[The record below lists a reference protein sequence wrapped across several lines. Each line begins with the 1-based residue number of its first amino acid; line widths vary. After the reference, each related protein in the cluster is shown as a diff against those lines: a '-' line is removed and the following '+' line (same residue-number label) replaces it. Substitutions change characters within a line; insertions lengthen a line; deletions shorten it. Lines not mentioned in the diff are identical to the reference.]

1 MQPWDW
7 LEASQYA
14 CTSVHCERGLARKH
28 ASLSRERATTCDQL
42 FGHSLTEGSAPKYIY
57 IIVNCTIFL
66 YISFHQGTVCDSE
79 WGQYSKIAS
88 PLWSASSLIND
99 HKTSN
104 LKVFVFTASEGSC
117 ILALVCLSMKTS
129 LFNEAKVHNSGLHR
143 SPSRVSGLSRSCV
156 CLIA

>member
-1 MQPWDW
+1 MWKSCFRELCKAFQAFLFQMEQTASGKYLHDASCSHETGWKHPNMRAHLSTAKEVW
-7 LEASQYA
+7 LESMLPCQEKELPRVTN
-14 CTSVHCERGLARKH
+14 CF
-28 ASLSRERATTCDQL
+28 AT
-42 FGHSLTEGSAPKYIY
+42 HSLKALHQNIYIY
-57 IIVNCTIFL
+57 IHIIVNCTIFL

-117 ILALVCLSMKTS
+117 ILENIL
-129 LFNEAKVHNSGLHR
+129 
-143 SPSRVSGLSRSCV
+143 
-156 CLIA
+156 